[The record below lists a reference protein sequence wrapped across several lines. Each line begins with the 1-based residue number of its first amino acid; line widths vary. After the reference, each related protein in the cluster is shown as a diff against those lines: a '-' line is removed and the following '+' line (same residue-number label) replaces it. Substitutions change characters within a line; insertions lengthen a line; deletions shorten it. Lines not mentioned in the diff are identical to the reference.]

1 MRPFVKIVD
10 PSTIDNEVELQKI
23 SILYGYSPQ
32 IIAVT
37 DDEIYMEDLEAPC
50 LADSYGEEASDI
62 PEWIWDSIRSMLG
75 SLYMYE
81 DIEYV
86 DITPYNF
93 IEKDDKIYLID
104 FGHARYKS
112 KNHEMNWFLKDFLDG
127 ENAWNPDF
135 K

>member
-1 MRPFVKIVD
+1 MRPFVKVVD
-10 PSTIDNEVELQKI
+10 PSTIENEVELQKVAI
-23 SILYGYSPQ
+23 MYGYSPQ

-37 DDEIYMEDLEAPC
+37 NDEIFMEDLEAPC
-50 LADSYGEEASDI
+50 LADIYGEEAQSI
-62 PEWIWDSIRSMLG
+62 PDWIWESIRTMLG
-75 SLYMYE
+75 SLYVYE
-81 DIEYV
+81 DIEYI

-112 KNHEMNWFLKDFLDG
+112 RNREMNWFLKEFLDG
-127 ENAWNPDF
+127 DNAWNPDF